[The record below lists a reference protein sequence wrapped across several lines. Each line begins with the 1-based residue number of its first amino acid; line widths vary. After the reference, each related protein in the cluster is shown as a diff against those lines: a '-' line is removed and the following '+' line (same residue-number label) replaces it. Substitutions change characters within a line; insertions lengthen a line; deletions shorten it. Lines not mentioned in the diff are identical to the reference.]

1 MLSSAFFQVLSNSVR
16 LPEPLP
22 PAPKFRKRF
31 LFIASGQFFS
41 RFQAILKCRGAKTLR
56 WWCAKC
62 LSFKTLFFTW
72 VIFYSVFLRKFWLFL
87 VDFFRYFPTPH
98 YSPSSEHFRKGR
110 ANDFFRSVYPR
121 SVQAQEIEGLRTAC
135 LEWRV
140 ERVGF
145 ADRVRPVFP
154 TQFFYDRYFAKTVC
168 YFLTGFFLDFFKLI
182 VASRVGAR
190 RASFCDRGT
199 GNGVRGGAE
208 WSELVL
214 LIAERGKFRFFC
226 KILKFYNLSCFSNSI
241 FWRSFLC
248 ESLHFSN
255 WLFFRFLPTH
265 RRFPSR
271 SEARKLLWS
280 RDGEWRPWR
289 SGVERT
295 GNADRGAVKVPF
307 FL

>member
-1 MLSSAFFQVLSNSVR
+1 MRFWSALICFFPGCLELCAFPWTSPACSKFLETIFIDCLWSVFSLFSCDFEVLSSAFFQVLSNSVR
-16 LPEPLP
+16 LPEPLL

-110 ANDFFRSVYPR
+110 ANDFFCSVYPR

-168 YFLTGFFLDFFKLI
+168 NFLIG
-182 VASRVGAR
+182 
-190 RASFCDRGT
+190 
-199 GNGVRGGAE
+199 
-208 WSELVL
+208 
-214 LIAERGKFRFFC
+214 
-226 KILKFYNLSCFSNSI
+226 
-241 FWRSFLC
+241 
-248 ESLHFSN
+248 
-255 WLFFRFLPTH
+255 LFFRFFQTD

-271 SEARKLLWS
+271 SEAR
-280 RDGEWRPWR
+280 
-289 SGVERT
+289 
-295 GNADRGAVKVPF
+295 
-307 FL
+307 